1 MPTLS
6 AVEENLIGLSWIL
19 VFEINLMLS
28 TVSLWRG
35 EEKAGIGT
43 VVNGEGEEVIGEI
56 DIIR

>member
-1 MPTLS
+1 M
-6 AVEENLIGLSWIL
+6 
-19 VFEINLMLS
+19 FEINLMLS

-35 EEKAGIGT
+35 EEKTGIGT